1 MFYLLL
7 LLGFI
12 AMAAGVFVVGFG
24 IPIRET
30 SFGAALLVIAS
41 VAVTGGFILVGLAA
55 AVREL
60 QRVVQGL
67 KARLPGAPRP
77 VRPMERRDGERRNGE
92 RREGERLDGADR
104 RPEPRLPI
112 PGAPDTE
119 APNVIPTKI
128 DEPDTQERWRK
139 PGPEWLRRAMAEID
153 ASPRPAGAAPAPDN
167 YRTDEVRRPPDAWP
181 RAVTAPPLD
190 NTATEVLPT
199 PAVSSRNMF
208 ETVWPSKHR
217 APEGAPEPRA
227 EASPDT
233 QMRPAEANLPAMA
246 PAPPVAPP
254 VAQAPIRPARVE
266 PRPLPI
272 LKSGV
277 IDEMAYTLFTD
288 GSIEAQMPDG
298 TMRFAS
304 IEELRKHLEKNKD

>member
-12 AMAAGVFVVGFG
+12 AMAAGVFIVGFG

-30 SFGAALLVIAS
+30 SFGAALLVVAS

-77 VRPMERRDGERRNGE
+77 VRPMERRDGERRNEE

-119 APNVIPTKI
+119 APSVIPTKL
-128 DEPDTQERWRK
+128 DEPETQERWRK
-139 PGPEWLRRAMAEID
+139 PGPEWLRRAMAKID
-153 ASPRPAGAAPAPDN
+153 ASPRPVGAAPAPDN
-167 YRTDEVRRPPDAWP
+167 YRAGEVQRPPDAWP
-181 RAVTAPPLD
+181 RIVTAPPLD
-190 NTATEVLPT
+190 NAAMEVRPT
-199 PAVSSRNMF
+199 PAASSQNMF
-208 ETVWPSKHR
+208 ETTWPSKHND
-217 APEGAPEPRA
+217 PEGVREPRA
-227 EASPDT
+227 ETSPET
-233 QMRPAEANLPAMA
+233 QIRPAEPNLPALA

-254 VAQAPIRPARVE
+254 VASAPIGPARVE

-277 IDEMAYTLFTD
+277 IDEMAYTLFAD

-304 IEELRKHLEKNKD
+304 IEELRKHLEKK

>member
-7 LLGFI
+7 LLGFT
-12 AMAAGVFVVGFG
+12 AMAAGVFIVGFG

-30 SFGAALLVIAS
+30 SFGAALLVVAS

-60 QRVVQGL
+60 HRVVQGV
-67 KARLPGAPRP
+67 KARLPGAQRP

-112 PGAPDTE
+112 PGAPGTE
-119 APNVIPTKI
+119 APNVIPTKL

-153 ASPRPAGAAPAPDN
+153 ASPRPAEDAPAPDN
-167 YRTDEVRRPPDAWP
+167 Y

-190 NTATEVLPT
+190 NATQVLPT

-208 ETVWPSKHR
+208 ETVWPSKRR
-217 APEGAPEPRA
+217 APEGAPEPQA
-227 EASPDT
+227 EASIET

-254 VAQAPIRPARVE
+254 VVPAPIGPVRFE

-277 IDEMAYTLFTD
+277 IDEMAYTLFAD

-304 IEELRKHLEKNKD
+304 IDELRKHLEKNKN

>member
-30 SFGAALLVIAS
+30 SFGAALLVVAS

-119 APNVIPTKI
+119 TPNVIPTNI

-167 YRTDEVRRPPDAWP
+167 YRTDEVRRSPDAWP
-181 RAVTAPPLD
+181 RVVTALPLD

-208 ETVWPSKHR
+208 DTMRPSKHR
-217 APEGAPEPRA
+217 DPEVAPEPRA
-227 EASPDT
+227 EASPEA

-246 PAPPVAPP
+246 PAPPVAP
-254 VAQAPIRPARVE
+254 APIGPLRVE